1 MRGFCLAN
9 RRFMHLSD
17 LFDDTSFDMELDK
30 IKEKIVQLYNQVL
43 EKAYK
48 MENPTGTP
56 EEMAVFLEENGL
68 EFKGEQESF
77 DAESSELQE
86 ILEQMME
93 GQDSLEP
100 VKDMD
105 YTNPAIEKGSELK
118 ANKSKVALPKM
129 SDLPIPKGL
138 MATPKDVTKKLR
150 SKNIEQPASSKL
162 KKNKTIV
169 RDVTFSPL
177 VKQYSEQLRSL
188 EERKV
193 IGRMK
198 MLDRLEA

>member
-17 LFDDTSFDMELDK
+17 LFEDTSFDMELDK

-93 GQDSLEP
+93 GKDSLEP

-129 SDLPIPKGL
+129 SDLPVPKGL
-138 MATPKDVTKKLR
+138 MATPKDVAKKLR

>member
-1 MRGFCLAN
+1 
-9 RRFMHLSD
+9 MHLSD

-118 ANKSKVALPKM
+118 ANKSKAALPKM
-129 SDLPIPKGL
+129 SDLPVPKGL

-177 VKQYSEQLRSL
+177 VEQYSEQLRSL

-193 IGRMK
+193 IGRMR
-198 MLDRLEA
+198 MLDRLEAWDDQ

>member
-1 MRGFCLAN
+1 
-9 RRFMHLSD
+9 MHIAD

-56 EEMAVFLEENGL
+56 EELQMFLEENGL

-86 ILEQMME
+86 ILDQMMGE
-93 GQDSLEP
+93 GTDDLDP
-100 VKDMD
+100 VKDKD
-105 YTNPAIEKGSELK
+105 YTNPTIEKGPELK
-118 ANKSKVALPKM
+118 AHRSKLDLPQM
-129 SDLPIPKGL
+129 SDLPVPKGL
-138 MATPKDVTKKLR
+138 MATPEDVHKKIPKGVYVEPKAEKIAKRKPVPVDVSYTPLVQE
-150 SKNIEQPASSKL
+150 ISSKL
-162 KKNKTIV
+162 A
-169 RDVTFSPL
+169 
-177 VKQYSEQLRSL
+177 SL
-188 EERKV
+188 EHRRD

-198 MLDRLEA
+198 QFDRLEA